1 MIIYRFKAECDI
13 IETAVYRT
21 TCKGQVNVQ
30 MYIICHSEKFVFN
43 IDKIVE
49 AITKASKATLNRM
62 NTRITKEIQQLL
74 DLGDNSLED
83 FPHSQWLYE
92 RIAELERMRK
102 HIKLLKKA
110 KSNRIPAKLRALW
123 LCRIKNSS
131 RTLASTSL
139 DPMSIA
145 LPVPPTFEAALSSF
159 GRWRDLDALAC

>member
-1 MIIYRFKAECDI
+1 M
-13 IETAVYRT
+13 
-21 TCKGQVNVQ
+21 Q
-30 MYIICHSEKFVFN
+30 MYIICHSEKFELN
-43 IDKIVE
+43 LDKLIE

-74 DLGDNSLED
+74 DSGDNSLED
-83 FPHSQWLYE
+83 YPHSQWLYE

-102 HIKLLKKA
+102 YIKLLKKM
-110 KSNRIPAKLRALW
+110 KSNRVPAKLRALW

-145 LPVPPTFEAALSSF
+145 LPVPPTFEATLSSF
-159 GRWRDLDALAC
+159 GRGRGLNALPC

>member
-1 MIIYRFKAECDI
+1 MH
-13 IETAVYRT
+13 
-21 TCKGQVNVQ
+21 
-30 MYIICHSEKFVFN
+30 IICHSEKFELN
-43 IDKIVE
+43 LDKLIE

-74 DLGDNSLED
+74 DSGDNSLED
-83 FPHSQWLYE
+83 YPHSQWLYE

-102 HIKLLKKA
+102 YIKLLKKM
-110 KSNRIPAKLRALW
+110 KSNRVPAKLRTLW

-145 LPVPPTFEAALSSF
+145 LPVPPTFEATLSSF
-159 GRWRDLDALAC
+159 GHGRDLNALPC